1 MTTINRITMREA
13 QHLLGRSRC
22 SVEWAINSGKL
33 RGGTDRRLDGK
44 FKVWWVDYDD
54 AKRLA
59 KEIQNETTRERD
71 DDDAQ

>member
-22 SVEWAINSGKL
+22 AVEWAIATGKL
-33 RGGTDRRLDGK
+33 KGGADRRLDGK

-59 KEIQNETTRERD
+59 KEISEQNNRERKR
-71 DDDAQ
+71 